1 MPLFFGRWAMQWS
14 DEEFRKRVEAQAS
27 ARGKTLADVTREA
40 GLSLEYFRR
49 PPPKGGGRNI
59 AQILKIAWVLKT
71 DPVVLLGLDRPPAP
85 ELAEPTDEELAKIAT
100 LAASLYFHLKR
111 RHLDEFD
118 AKADEIIP
126 KAIARALKIVRRE
139 FATEEPSTAAAPIE

>member
-1 MPLFFGRWAMQWS
+1 MQWS
-14 DEEFRKRVEAQAS
+14 DEEFRKRVEAQAA

-71 DPVVLLGLDRPPAP
+71 DPVVLLGLDRPPEPP
-85 ELAEPTDEELAKIAT
+85 ELAKPTDEELAKIAT

-111 RHLDEFD
+111 RPLADFD

-139 FATEEPSTAAAPIE
+139 FATEEPSTASAPIE

>member
-1 MPLFFGRWAMQWS
+1 MQWS

-71 DPVVLLGLDRPPAP
+71 DPVVLLGLERPAP
-85 ELAEPTDEELAKIAT
+85 ERAKPTDEELAKVAT
-100 LAASLYFHLKR
+100 LAASVYFHLKSLP
-111 RHLDEFD
+111 LDEFD

-139 FATEEPSTAAAPIE
+139 FATEESSTAAAPIE

>member
-1 MPLFFGRWAMQWS
+1 MQWS
-14 DEEFRKRVEAQAS
+14 DEEFRKRVEAQAA

-49 PPPKGGGRNI
+49 SPRKGGGRNI
-59 AQILKIAWVLKT
+59 VQVLKIAWVLKT
-71 DPVVLLGLDRPPAP
+71 DPVVLLGLNRPPEPP
-85 ELAEPTDEELAKIAT
+85 ELAKPTDEELAKIAT
-100 LAASLYFHLKR
+100 LAASLYFHLKSR
-111 RHLDEFD
+111 PLDDFD

-139 FATEEPSTAAAPIE
+139 FATEEPSTASAPIE

>member
-1 MPLFFGRWAMQWS
+1 MQWS
-14 DEEFRKRVEAQAS
+14 DEEFRKRVEAHAA

-59 AQILKIAWVLKT
+59 AQILKIALVLKT
-71 DPVVLLGLDRPPAP
+71 DPVVLLGLDRLP
-85 ELAEPTDEELAKIAT
+85 EPLVEGAEPTDEELAKIAT

-111 RHLDEFD
+111 RPPDNFD

-139 FATEEPSTAAAPIE
+139 FATEEPSTASAPKE